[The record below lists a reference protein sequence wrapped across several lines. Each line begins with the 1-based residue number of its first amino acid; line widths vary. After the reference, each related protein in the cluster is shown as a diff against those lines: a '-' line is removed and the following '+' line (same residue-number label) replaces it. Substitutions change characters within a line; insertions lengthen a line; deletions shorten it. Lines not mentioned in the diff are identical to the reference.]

1 MIKHCLG
8 QNRTSIVI
16 QPAELR
22 SSASFILS
30 SSCSYQKD
38 LNRRNGIMWEFFRG
52 GDHDPQN
59 LMSSYKA
66 REDPAKPCVDN
77 SDSICRE
84 VDNDR

>member
-16 QPAELR
+16 QSAELR
-22 SSASFILS
+22 SLASFILS
-30 SSCSYQKD
+30 LSFILILTYHV
-38 LNRRNGIMWEFFRG
+38 GIFFQG
-52 GDHDPQN
+52 GDQDPQN

-77 SDSICRE
+77 FDTICPE
-84 VDNDR
+84 VDNYKNR